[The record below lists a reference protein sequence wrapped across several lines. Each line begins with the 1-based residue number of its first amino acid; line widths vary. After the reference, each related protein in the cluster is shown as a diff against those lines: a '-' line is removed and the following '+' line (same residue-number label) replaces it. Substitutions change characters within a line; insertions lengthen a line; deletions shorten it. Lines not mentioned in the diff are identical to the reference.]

1 MYSTKQS
8 SAVILLVFAGVSSA
22 GISATGIS
30 AVMAQGFGGMGGQTG
45 LGGSGF
51 GGSGFGGSG
60 FGGTSSG
67 FGGGLGSSGFGG
79 GSGFGSGGFGG
90 GMGSSGFGSGLGSSG
105 FGGGF
110 GSSGL
115 GGNGFGQNSFG
126 NNQQGGQAFVGRDS
140 GDMASVFNQL
150 GRNSNQFFQQL
161 NRTMGG
167 GRNRR
172 GNSQEENAALL
183 VRVRLDVAFDHPRT
197 QPTVVATAVRG
208 RLETLLARRNITAPE
223 VEMVG
228 DTVVLRGVAASE
240 SQRLV
245 IEKLVS
251 LEPGVAEVDNQMT
264 VANEP
269 SAAESPAT
277 ESPTTDSTLS
287 PPLPPQTDN

>member
-1 MYSTKQS
+1 MKSTKQLP
-8 SAVILLVFAGVSSA
+8 AVILLVFAGVSSA

-51 GGSGFGGSG
+51 GGSGFGG
-60 FGGTSSG
+60 TSSG
-67 FGGGLGSSGFGG
+67 FGGGFGSSGFGG
-79 GSGFGSGGFGG
+79 GSGFGSGGFGS
-90 GMGSSGFGSGLGSSG
+90 GMGSSGFGGGFGSSG
-105 FGGGF
+105 MGGGF

-126 NNQQGGQAFVGRDS
+126 NNQQGGQNFVGRDS
-140 GDMASVFNQL
+140 SDMASVFNQL

-167 GRNRR
+167 NRNRR

-197 QPTVVATAVRG
+197 QPTVVAAAVRG
-208 RLETLLARRNITAPE
+208 RLETLLARRNITAPD

-228 DTVVLRGVAASE
+228 DTVVLRGVAATE